1 MNDMI
6 LILNYSDEF
15 AVEAAKRLRA
25 EHIFCRIIS
34 GMTTAAQIREIA
46 PRGILLTGE
55 PGDGVG
61 VFDAEILQLDI
72 PVLAMGHAAHMLLAA
87 QGGASAGVAMAD
99 RKAMI
104 EYGESALFAGISDG
118 ERYLPEAQTLMLP
131 GDVRMTAS
139 ASGCTIAF
147 ENTEKKQYG
156 VQFEFERNDP
166 DSSAILT
173 NFARDICHC
182 NAWWTIEAAV
192 QEAQSALERAAARGG
207 HAICAVS
214 GGVDSTV
221 AACLAHRAFGER
233 MTAVFVDTGLM
244 REGETAWV
252 KRIYEEQGIP
262 LRCVDRS
269 GAVLESLAGKSGMK
283 EKAEVVLRLMHEEI
297 ERQAEAMPDADTLV
311 LGSNYSDILGGGSGE
326 AEWNGCGMNVEEPLK
341 LLFKSEIIDA
351 ARMLGMDEELVKKKP
366 FPALGLGA
374 RIIGEVTPERLHA
387 IRVADDIFG
396 EEIREAG
403 LEKKLY
409 KFFPVLFAG
418 ASMMGGEVLI
428 LRAVTLSGSQ
438 LLPARLP
445 YDLIERTVEKIM
457 EAAPG
462 MTRIFYDQTP
472 GQLGKESFQ

>member
-1 MNDMI
+1 
-6 LILNYSDEF
+6 
-15 AVEAAKRLRA
+15 
-25 EHIFCRIIS
+25 
-34 GMTTAAQIREIA
+34 
-46 PRGILLTGE
+46 
-55 PGDGVG
+55 
-61 VFDAEILQLDI
+61 
-72 PVLAMGHAAHMLLAA
+72 
-87 QGGASAGVAMAD
+87 
-99 RKAMI
+99 
-104 EYGESALFAGISDG
+104 
-118 ERYLPEAQTLMLP
+118 
-131 GDVRMTAS
+131 
-139 ASGCTIAF
+139 
-147 ENTEKKQYG
+147 
-156 VQFEFERNDP
+156 
-166 DSSAILT
+166 
-173 NFARDICHC
+173 
-182 NAWWTIEAAV
+182 
-192 QEAQSALERAAARGG
+192 
-207 HAICAVS
+207 
-214 GGVDSTV
+214 
-221 AACLAHRAFGER
+221 
-233 MTAVFVDTGLM
+233 
-244 REGETAWV
+244 
-252 KRIYEEQGIP
+252 
-262 LRCVDRS
+262 
-269 GAVLESLAGKSGMK
+269 
-283 EKAEVVLRLMHEEI
+283 
-297 ERQAEAMPDADTLV
+297 
-311 LGSNYSDILGGGSGE
+311 
-326 AEWNGCGMNVEEPLK
+326 MNVEEPLK

>member
-25 EHIFCRIIS
+25 EHIFCRIIN
-34 GMTTAAQIREIA
+34 GMTTSAQIREIA
-46 PRGILLTGE
+46 PKGILLTGE
-55 PGDGVG
+55 PAKGMG
-61 VFDAEILQLDI
+61 VFDAQILQLDI

-87 QGGASAGVAMAD
+87 QGGASAGVAIED

-104 EYGESALFAGISDG
+104 EYGESALFSGVSDG
-118 ERYLPEAQTLMLP
+118 ERYIPEALTLMLP
-131 GDVRMTAS
+131 ADVQMTAS

-147 ENTEKKQYG
+147 ENTAKKQYG

-173 NFARDICHC
+173 NFARDICGC
-182 NAWWTIEAAV
+182 DAWWTMEAAV

-207 HAICAVS
+207 RAICAVS
-214 GGVDSTV
+214 GGLDSTV
-221 AACLAHRAFGER
+221 AARLAYRAFGEK
-233 MTAVFVDTGLM
+233 MTAVFVNTGLM
-244 REGETAWV
+244 REGETEWV

-262 LRCVDRS
+262 LLCVDRS
-269 GAVLESLAGKSGMK
+269 GVVLEKLAGKQSMK
-283 EKAEVVLRLMHEEI
+283 EKSDVVLRLMHEEI
-297 ERQAEAMPDADTLV
+297 ERQAAAMPDADTLI
-311 LGSNYSDILGGGSGE
+311 LGSNYSDFLSGGSGE
-326 AEWNGCGMNVEEPLK
+326 EEWSGCGMTVEEPLK
-341 LLFKSEIIDA
+341 LLFKNEIVDA
-351 ARMLGMDEELVKKKP
+351 AKMLGMTEELLKKKP

-387 IRVADDIFG
+387 IRVADAIFG
-396 EEIREAG
+396 GEIREAG
-403 LEKKLY
+403 LDRKLY

-418 ASMMGGEVLI
+418 ASMMGGEALI

-462 MTRIFYDQTP
+462 MSRVFYDQTP
-472 GQLGKESFQ
+472 GQIGKESFQ